1 MITPKISQK
10 KRQKLQKEGKLRDC
24 FELWVDKHNHKFEL
38 VRTLTSV
45 LGLVVSSIVLL
56 RVFGLL

>member
-1 MITPKISQK
+1 MAISPKKINKLK
-10 KRQKLQKEGKLRDC
+10 KQGKLRDN

-45 LGLVVSSIVLL
+45 IGLIISSIILL
-56 RVFGLL
+56 KVFSN

>member
-1 MITPKISQK
+1 MPPTISPKKIDKLK
-10 KRQKLQKEGKLRDC
+10 KQGKLRDS

-45 LGLVVSSIVLL
+45 AGLIISSIILWK
-56 RVFGLL
+56 VFNK